1 MDDTRSVNQPK
12 PSGRVSAHP
21 GTGTV
26 ASTAAA
32 LSRLA
37 ALVSELLWISEADHP
52 WLVVRLGTGAEL
64 DLPHT
69 LTAAAS
75 RVGCEV
81 QRLVIEN
88 FFARATHVQPY
99 HTAADRITIE
109 RYQALVRF
117 LTGELANAN
126 VYRVGAIDVDVYAIG
141 RSLEGEWVGV
151 ATKVIET

>member
-1 MDDTRSVNQPK
+1 MGDTRSVNQPK
-12 PSGRVSAHP
+12 PSGLVSAHP

-26 ASTAAA
+26 ASTATA

-37 ALVSELLWISEADHP
+37 ALVPELLWISEADHP

-64 DLPHT
+64 DLPRA

-81 QRLVIEN
+81 QRLAIEN
-88 FFARATHVQPY
+88 FFERATQAQPY
-99 HTAADRITIE
+99 HTVADRITVE

-117 LTGELANAN
+117 LTGELADAR
-126 VYRVGAIDVDVYAIG
+126 VYRVGAIGVDVYAIG
-141 RSLEGEWVGV
+141 RSREGEWVGV